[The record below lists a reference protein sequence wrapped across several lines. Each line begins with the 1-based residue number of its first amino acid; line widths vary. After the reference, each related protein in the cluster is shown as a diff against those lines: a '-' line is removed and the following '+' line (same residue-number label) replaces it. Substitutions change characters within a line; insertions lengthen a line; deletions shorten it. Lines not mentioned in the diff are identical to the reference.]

1 MTLRLKLLT
10 LAVLTF
16 ASLAAPAQGLRLPGG
31 ATPAPMGAATAATP
45 PPAAVQAPSDYIV
58 AVVNSDPITNNDVRE
73 EMSRVLMQLRQQ
85 NSPPPNMQTLAGEV
99 LESLINRKAQLQH
112 AQETGLKAE
121 ESAID
126 QAEQTIAL
134 QNQFDVAELHRRVQ
148 ADGVSIKQFRATLA
162 DQIVLQR
169 LRERE
174 VNARVRVS
182 DAEVAQYQSEQQSQV
197 DLRALQL
204 NLAQILVTVPESAS
218 VTQTDALRLR
228 ALQALKRARAGE
240 DFAALVREFS
250 DATDLGN
257 GGQLGLRPASRYPE
271 LFVQATSGLGVGDV
285 AELVRSPA
293 GFHVLKVI
301 ERDLPGAQ
309 AKAIT
314 QSHARHILLVPSA
327 KLSEAAARQKLLEFK
342 KQVSAKQAD
351 FATLARENSQDG
363 SATKGGDLGWSSP
376 GMFVPEFEEALN
388 RLSPGEISD
397 PVLSRYGLH
406 LILLEARRKVDLTP
420 AQQREAARALL
431 REKKMAEA
439 YQTWAQDI
447 RGRAYVEIR
456 EAPQ

>member
-31 ATPAPMGAATAATP
+31 APPAPMGAATAATP